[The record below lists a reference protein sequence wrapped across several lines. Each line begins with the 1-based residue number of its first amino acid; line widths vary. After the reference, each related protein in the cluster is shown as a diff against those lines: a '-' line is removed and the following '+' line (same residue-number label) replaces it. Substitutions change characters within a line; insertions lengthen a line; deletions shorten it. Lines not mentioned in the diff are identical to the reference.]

1 MKRII
6 FMYLLVAHNA
16 YALTQQNLSIDKL
29 GVQGNSVYF
38 SVSLSLLTDC
48 QWGNIYFSN
57 ESDFGKAAYANILA
71 AKSANKKLSRIDYSQ
86 TVAGGKCTLGLVE
99 VRD

>member
-1 MKRII
+1 MKRFII
-6 FMYLLVAHNA
+6 FYLLIANPA

-29 GVQGNSVYF
+29 GVQSISIYF
-38 SVSLSLLTDC
+38 SISLPLLTDC
-48 QWGNIYFSN
+48 QHGNIYFSN
-57 ESDFGKAAYANILA
+57 ESDFGKAAYANLLA